1 MAVTTQMTTAYRVL
15 STAGI
20 QGLPY
25 LPLICIPACT
35 TRCHIIQR
43 TRETFF
49 MPALISSLKTNSR
62 GEIAQPNSMHRVS
75 QASAQNPIS
84 CFGGLTLTRCSGC
97 QAGWE
102 LGPRWAPAVDWLRL
116 NGPCGAAGPRPANA
130 QLLSGSFS
138 LPDKQAETRQYEL
151 YTRPNSPSSSSHCIF
166 QDDGASS
173 QFQMAKVSRPT
184 LGTTW
189 VCASCRYASVQILS
203 ANYWTLLL

>member
-1 MAVTTQMTTAYRVL
+1 MERSLNCNFRCFGGRQLFSLPLKLSYHNGMAVTTRMTTAYRVL

-20 QGLPY
+20 RGLPY

-102 LGPRWAPAVDWLRL
+102 LG
-116 NGPCGAAGPRPANA
+116 
-130 QLLSGSFS
+130 
-138 LPDKQAETRQYEL
+138 
-151 YTRPNSPSSSSHCIF
+151 
-166 QDDGASS
+166 
-173 QFQMAKVSRPT
+173 SR
-184 LGTTW
+184 
-189 VCASCRYASVQILS
+189 
-203 ANYWTLLL
+203 